1 MPKRNEF
8 VEHILEAMRG
18 FGPVEAKSMFG
29 GWGFYH
35 QGLFFA
41 LVAEDTLYLKTDA
54 ENRADFDALK
64 LEPFIFVPKGGAR
77 IATTYC
83 RAPED
88 ALESPD
94 VMAEWARRG
103 YAAALRAAARKRPR
117 GPKAVKRKRTTKA

>member
-41 LVAEDTLYLKTDA
+41 LVSQDTLYLKTDA

-64 LEPFIFVPKGGAR
+64 LEPFVFVPKEGSR
-77 IATTYC
+77 IVTSYC
-83 RAPED
+83 RAPVD
-88 ALESPD
+88 ALESSE
-94 VMAEWARRG
+94 VMAAWAKRG
-103 YAAALRAAARKRPR
+103 YGAALRAAAKKRPR
-117 GPKAVKRKRTTKA
+117 KPVRKA